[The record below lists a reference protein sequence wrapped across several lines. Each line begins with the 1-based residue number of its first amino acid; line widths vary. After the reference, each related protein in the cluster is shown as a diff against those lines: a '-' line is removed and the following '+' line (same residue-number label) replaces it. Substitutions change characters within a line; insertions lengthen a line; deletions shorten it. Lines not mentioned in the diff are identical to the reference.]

1 MKVKELFEVL
11 GELHPEAEV
20 FVRHG
25 DDWLV
30 VDGVY
35 DTEGGMQVEIEVTQ
49 ESEK

>member
-1 MKVKELFEVL
+1 MKVKELWEVL
-11 GELHPEAEV
+11 GELHPEAEI
-20 FVRHG
+20 FVRHD

-49 ESEK
+49 GEEE